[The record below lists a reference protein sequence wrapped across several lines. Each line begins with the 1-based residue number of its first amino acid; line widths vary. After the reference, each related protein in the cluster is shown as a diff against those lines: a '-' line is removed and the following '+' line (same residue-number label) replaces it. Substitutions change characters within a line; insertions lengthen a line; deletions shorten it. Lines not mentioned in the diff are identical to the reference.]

1 MIRIMATITE
11 KESYPTI
18 VQRIS
23 GFFKQKL
30 FKPLLNFLLQG
41 ISPEKLALAVVFGVL
56 LGIFPMLGTTTLL
69 CTLAALYLKLNMPA
83 IQLINYFV
91 YPLQLIF
98 FIPFIRLGEF
108 IFNEPPIPFSIT
120 QILEMLQND
129 MLGTI
134 ANFWYANLLGVAA
147 WLIISLPLSFIIYHV
162 TVRIFRKLA
171 PKSHQSSD
179 LMYKRSQ
186 RNIKTV

>member
-1 MIRIMATITE
+1 MEMSTE
-11 KESYPTI
+11 GKSYPT
-18 VQRIS
+18 VAQRIS
-23 GFFKQKL
+23 GFFKEKL

-41 ISPEKLALAVVFGVL
+41 IRPEKLALAVVFGVL

-91 YPLQLIF
+91 YPLQILF

-108 IFNEPPIPFSIT
+108 IFSEPPIPFSIT

-129 MLGTI
+129 ILGTI
-134 ANFWYANLLGVAA
+134 ANFWYANLLGVIA
-147 WLIISLPLSFIIYHV
+147 WLIVSLPLSFIIYHV

-171 PKSHQSSD
+171 TKSPSKPESIDRGAGGMIQ
-179 LMYKRSQ
+179 
-186 RNIKTV
+186 TV